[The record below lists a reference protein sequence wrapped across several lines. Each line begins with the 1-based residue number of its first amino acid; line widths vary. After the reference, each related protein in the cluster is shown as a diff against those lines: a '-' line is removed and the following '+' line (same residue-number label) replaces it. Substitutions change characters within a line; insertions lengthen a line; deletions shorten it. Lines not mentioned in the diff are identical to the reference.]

1 MKYNVAAYLLGFI
14 GEIEAA
20 NEEEVEQKIKCA
32 CQYPPSAPIIIQYI
46 EEGAVTANTESEPQA
61 ENTL

>member
-14 GEIEAA
+14 GEIEAT
-20 NEEEVEQKIKCA
+20 NKEEIEQKIKQVC
-32 CQYPPSAPIIIQYI
+32 CYPPSAPIIIQYI
-46 EEGAVTANTESEPQA
+46 EEGAIAADIKTEPQA

>member
-14 GEIEAA
+14 GEIEAVS
-20 NEEEVEQKIKCA
+20 EEEVEQKIKQV

-46 EEGAVTANTESEPQA
+46 EEGAVAADIKTEPQA
-61 ENTL
+61 ENTF

>member
-46 EEGAVTANTESEPQA
+46 EETE
-61 ENTL
+61 ENKDTDTGENV

>member
-20 NEEEVEQKIKCA
+20 SEEEVEQKIKQA

-46 EEGAVTANTESEPQA
+46 EEGAVAADIKTEPQA
-61 ENTL
+61 ENAL

>member
-20 NEEEVEQKIKCA
+20 SEEEVEQKIKQA

-46 EEGAVTANTESEPQA
+46 EEGAVAADNEPEPQA

>member
-1 MKYNVAAYLLGFI
+1 MKYNVVAYLLGFI
-14 GEIEAA
+14 GEVEAT
-20 NEEEVEQKIKCA
+20 NKEEVEQKIKQA

-46 EEGAVTANTESEPQA
+46 EEGAVAADIKAEPQA

>member
-20 NEEEVEQKIKCA
+20 SEEEVEQKIKQA

-46 EEGAVTANTESEPQA
+46 EEGAVAADIKTEPQA
-61 ENTL
+61 ESTL

>member
-14 GEIEAA
+14 GEVEAESK
-20 NEEEVEQKIKCA
+20 EEAEQKIKEA

-46 EEGAVTANTESEPQA
+46 EDGAVAADIKTEPQA

>member
-20 NEEEVEQKIKCA
+20 SEEEVEQKIKQA

-46 EEGAVTANTESEPQA
+46 EEGAVAADIKTEPQT

>member
-20 NEEEVEQKIKCA
+20 SEEEVEQKIKQA
-32 CQYPPSAPIIIQYI
+32 CQYPPSAPIIIQYT
-46 EEGAVTANTESEPQA
+46 EEGAVAADIKTEPQA

>member
-14 GEIEAA
+14 GEVEAESK
-20 NEEEVEQKIKCA
+20 EEAEQKIKEA

-46 EEGAVTANTESEPQA
+46 EDGEVAADIEPEPQA
-61 ENTL
+61 ESTL